1 MNDPVRVP
9 RAFAEKFKRVTTA
22 LAFDEEDIR
31 LAKEG
36 VRRDF
41 DAWREFVETEDD
53 KLRRASSSDRA
64 LQTTTPSNIYGI

>member
-1 MNDPVRVP
+1 MNDSVRVP
-9 RAFAEKFKRVTTA
+9 RTFAEKFKRVTSA

-41 DAWREFVETEDD
+41 DAWREFVETEDAR
-53 KLRRASSSDRA
+53 LRRASSSDHP
-64 LQTTTPSNIYGI
+64 LQTAALINTHGV